1 MEHYIKTDDEQV
13 KGKIF
18 ILNKKRSR
26 DGCMRFKKVQQQES
40 ELQSSNPL
48 PITSYEVT
56 IPTSLP
62 LYLIMGVK

>member
-1 MEHYIKTDDEQV
+1 
-13 KGKIF
+13 
-18 ILNKKRSR
+18 
-26 DGCMRFKKVQQQES
+26 MRFKKVQQQES

-56 IPTSLP
+56 ISLP